1 MIIFSKH
8 PAVCQ
13 LTQYIFHIPTHPST
27 CLVYY
32 PKTRWSTYLLFFLK
46 TCQVDDLLLCLE
58 LIPATTLKKIHPGFY
73 WSKEVCKDALKQN
86 SSMGCQVH
94 PSWSPH
100 PPLPYYYPLLP
111 AMPSTRGPPLTSS
124 WKSAFRFATTICQ
137 PSREAGR
144 QATNR
149 PAAQQLQMARQ

>member
-1 MIIFSKH
+1 M
-8 PAVCQ
+8 
-13 LTQYIFHIPTHPST
+13 
-27 CLVYY
+27 
-32 PKTRWSTYLLFFLK
+32 
-46 TCQVDDLLLCLE
+46 E
-58 LIPATTLKKIHPGFY
+58 LIPAATTLKKIHPGFY

-149 PAAQQLQMARQ
+149 PAGRPRSSFKWRANEEEPWNWLLTLREEEEEDEEEASGRTGGLTRPIPN